1 MATNPFANAS
11 QAAINEIENLA
22 LSALPTVAVAILALV
37 AAIVGFW
44 FVAKLFGFDI
54 GLSETAKQRIRAK
67 AAKRNAAFPFAFSK
81 RSAKVAAEGG
91 PWQKPN
97 SFEQG
102 YQFDTSALEDSFNF
116 FKNVVSPNPEFTD
129 HLTKSIKYRLGIT
142 DRDLSYTELSRGLEA
157 IIQENA
163 DAVYDAWD
171 QNFSHIGSI
180 RGLASSNLDVKTKSI
195 LMMHAAR
202 IARRRMQAMAENQKE
217 WAAHYADGDEH
228 TNFKF
233 VA

>member
-1 MATNPFANAS
+1 MPTNPFSNAS
-11 QAAINEIENLA
+11 NAAVNELEKLGAQALPYLAAAIL
-22 LSALPTVAVAILALV
+22 LLV

-44 FVAKLFGFDI
+44 FIAKLFGFDV

-91 PWQKPN
+91 PWEKPN
-97 SFEQG
+97 SFENEYSDQILDVERA
-102 YQFDTSALEDSFNF
+102 FIFFSFAVEPDHTTLTALRLHLDGRFGG
-116 FKNVVSPNPEFTD
+116 D
-129 HLTKSIKYRLGIT
+129 HSQVAN
-142 DRDLSYTELSRGLEA
+142 DLFYKRVEILS
-157 IIQENA
+157 QENA
-163 DAVYDAWD
+163 HVVSDAWD
-171 QNFSHIGSI
+171 QTFSHLGSI

-202 IARRRMQAMAENQKE
+202 LAGRKLQAMEENQKE
-217 WAAHYADGDEH
+217 WAKQYGDGMAP
-228 TNFKF
+228 TQTQF